1 MESSLD
7 DPLWEG
13 GSGDDGATPLSP
25 EDREHLIPT
34 HITLRSEL
42 NEFEARGVAEAE
54 GWGFDRRR
62 STSVLLDE
70 KFIRDLHQQ
79 MLGEVWKWAGT
90 YRTLGANLGVDP
102 KIIQVELR
110 KLLDDAR
117 HWLEHATY
125 SPDEIAVRFHHRLVG
140 IHPFPNGNGRIS
152 RLMAD
157 LLIVAQSEER
167 FTWGRR
173 SLGGDEN
180 RKRYLAAL
188 RAADDGD
195 CAPLVVFA
203 RLP

>member
-1 MESSLD
+1 VESSLD

-13 GSGDDGATPLSP
+13 NGGDDGATPLSP

-42 NEFEARGVAEAE
+42 NEFEARGVSKAE
-54 GWGFDRRR
+54 GWGFARRR
-62 STSVLLDE
+62 STAVLLDP
-70 KFIRDLHQQ
+70 KFIRNLHRH

-90 YRTLGANLGVDP
+90 YRTLGANVGVDP
-102 KIIQVELR
+102 GIIQVELR

-117 HWLEHATY
+117 YWLDHATY
-125 SPDEIAVRFHHRLVG
+125 SPDEIAVRFHHRLVA

-157 LLIVAQSEER
+157 LLIVAQGGAR
-167 FTWGRR
+167 FTWGRSR
-173 SLGGDEN
+173 GGDEN
-180 RKRYLAAL
+180 RTRYLAAL
-188 RAADDGD
+188 RAADLGD

>member
-13 GSGDDGATPLSP
+13 NGGDDGATPLSP

-42 NEFEARGVAEAE
+42 NEFEARGVSKAE
-54 GWGFDRRR
+54 GWGFGRRR
-62 STSVLLDE
+62 STAVLLDP
-70 KFIRDLHQQ
+70 KFIRNLHRH

-90 YRTLGANLGVDP
+90 YRTLGANVGVDP
-102 KIIQVELR
+102 GIIQVELR

-117 HWLEHATY
+117 YWLDHATY
-125 SPDEIAVRFHHRLVG
+125 SPDEIAVRFHHRLVA

-157 LLIVAQSEER
+157 LLIVAQGGAR
-167 FTWGRR
+167 FTWGRSR
-173 SLGGDEN
+173 GGDEN
-180 RKRYLAAL
+180 RTRYLAAL
-188 RAADDGD
+188 RAADLGD

>member
-152 RLMAD
+152 RLIAD

-195 CAPLVVFA
+195 CAPLVVLA

>member
-13 GSGDDGATPLSP
+13 GGGDDGATPLSP

-34 HITLRSEL
+34 HIALRSEL
-42 NEFEARGVAEAE
+42 NEFEARGVSKAE
-54 GWGFDRRR
+54 GWAFDRRR
-62 STSVLLDE
+62 STAVLLDP
-70 KFIRDLHQQ
+70 KFIRNLHQH
-79 MLGEVWKWAGT
+79 MLGEVWNWAGT
-90 YRTLGANLGVDP
+90 YRTLGANVGVDP
-102 KIIQVELR
+102 GIIQVELR

-117 HWLEHATY
+117 YWLGHATY
-125 SPDEIAVRFHHRLVG
+125 SPDEIAVRFHHRLVA

-157 LLIVAQSEER
+157 LLIVAQSGAR
-167 FTWGRR
+167 FTWGRSR
-173 SLGGDEN
+173 GGDEN
-180 RKRYLAAL
+180 RTRYLAAL